1 MSLYL
6 SPYIG
11 AGVKGNPFRPTG
23 IDNPGSSA
31 IDLRVDCTR
40 ADGGGLRFALLWL
53 PVGIP
58 DPLGSIKLADDHG
71 ERATTIMKNL
81 VTTRFGVDL
90 SRDATIQ
97 DIVETILLRP
107 DNGHWH
113 RLRPANGRLEAWLG
127 SGTGKR
133 RWIDNP
139 VVAGGSISD
148 NFNRADE
155 TPVSA
160 PWTQLAGSASTINLA
175 SNALTNPSAGDT
187 FYYYSHAG
195 GWDADQTSQWTYA
208 SHISSSDWGA
218 AVRIGSN
225 GFSGYW
231 YSLYEPGSSISKYVA
246 GSYTQVEL
254 TGSTSLTG
262 DIYKLSAI
270 GSTLSYSINGTE
282 LANSPVTDTSLA
294 TAGNGPGV
302 FIYDDGG
309 SLDDFVATG
318 EISAGGGAPH
328 LLPLLGVGG
337 LIRVAAL
344 ARLHE
349 PVDRRTLAKLLGA
362 VAWGPK

>member
-1 MSLYL
+1 MALFL

-11 AGVKGNPFRPTG
+11 SGIRDDPFRPRG
-23 IDNPGSSA
+23 LEQPGSSA

-155 TPVSA
+155 TPVAS
-160 PWTQLAGSASTINLA
+160 PWTQLSGSGSTINLV
-175 SNALTNPSAGDT
+175 SNAITHASVGDT
-187 FYYYSHAG
+187 FYYYSNAS
-195 GWDADQTSQWTYA
+195 GWNADQTSEWLYA
-208 SHISSSDWGA
+208 SAVTDKDWGP
-218 AVRIGSN
+218 AVRIGAN

-231 YSLYEPGSSISKYVA
+231 SALYYSNPTISKYVA
-246 GSYTQVEL
+246 GAYSVIEESGL
-254 TGSTSLTG
+254 VGSVGHT
-262 DIYKLSAI
+262 YKLSAV
-270 GSTLSYSINGTE
+270 GSTIRYYDNAVE
-282 LANSPVTDTSLA
+282 AANSPVTDTSLA
-294 TAGNGPGV
+294 TAGDGAGA
-302 FIYDDGG
+302 FMYQTGGSIDDFVGTGEIASAGG
-309 SLDDFVATG
+309 SLVYQQH
-318 EISAGGGAPH
+318 PMRH
-328 LLPLLGVGG
+328 LV
-337 LIRVAAL
+337 IR
-344 ARLHE
+344 
-349 PVDRRTLAKLLGA
+349 
-362 VAWGPK
+362 